1 MFNLQVEPRAQVTTW
16 NLNGSAEDTHFNL
29 QLPFRFFNGSFHCV
43 SCKLVNHDTILRRAH
58 GESESCRQDPCLIL
72 WFKPFLRSHFHCFAF
87 VWPLDD
93 IQNTTAAGTTTS
105 SETNT
110 RTLPHGLLQVACML
124 DWKSGR
130 TKWWDTLDVNSSISC
145 CWSPGKR
152 MKTVQ

>member
-16 NLNGSAEDTHFNL
+16 NLNGSAEDTRFNL
-29 QLPFRFFNGSFHCV
+29 QLPFRFFNCLFHCV
-43 SCKLVNHDTILRRAH
+43 SCKLVN
-58 GESESCRQDPCLIL
+58 LIL

-93 IQNTTAAGTTTS
+93 IQNTFAARTTTS

-124 DWKSGR
+124 D
-130 TKWWDTLDVNSSISC
+130 
-145 CWSPGKR
+145 
-152 MKTVQ
+152 